1 MAAPGMTTAAP
12 ASPPMASSAMRTLLG
27 IKVLETWSG
36 AVLNERGRKW
46 VRHEHGG
53 RSSATP
59 HPDRGATIAFCY
71 PETTSCPQPFAFG
84 TIRPQTAEIHKKHIK
99 IKQIIRPLKPRS
111 QTPRAP

>member
-46 VRHEHGG
+46 VRHENGG
-53 RSSATP
+53 LSSATP

-71 PETTSCPQPFAFG
+71 PETTSCPQLFAFG
-84 TIRPQTAEIHKKHIK
+84 TIRPQTTEF
-99 IKQIIRPLKPRS
+99 PRNTS
-111 QTPRAP
+111 KSNI